1 MMSLPKENQMK
12 KRRVGMAV
20 VTAALLPFTVAFA
33 GGGWWVHTVE
43 NLPEYFVVGEPVE
56 MSISLRQ
63 HGMTL
68 TSLGPVMEV
77 HLTGPNSAAQTLK
90 ATPTARP
97 GYYTANV
104 VVSEPGE
111 WSIAVQSGIMR
122 LNLLPLRAIAA
133 EDTPPAR
140 LTPVERGRHLYAAKG
155 CVTCHGNSVAV
166 ADPTGS
172 FGYVTGV
179 GVAPELIGTPISREY
194 VEQVLANPERR
205 MMPNLNLS
213 RDEIG
218 AIAAFL
224 HSDS

>member
-1 MMSLPKENQMK
+1 MIM
-12 KRRVGMAV
+12 RRVGIAV
-20 VTAALLPFTVAFA
+20 VAAALLPFTVAFTS
-33 GGGWWVHTVE
+33 GGWWVHTVE

-68 TSLGPVMEV
+68 MPNLSVMEV
-77 HLTGPNSAAQTLK
+77 QLTGPNSASQTLK
-90 ATPTARP
+90 VTPTARP

-111 WSIAVQSGIMR
+111 WSVAVQSGHMR
-122 LNLLPLRAIAA
+122 LELLPMKAIAA
-133 EDTPPAR
+133 GDTPPAR
-140 LTPVERGRHLYAAKG
+140 LTAVERGRQLYAAKG
-155 CVTCHGNSVAV
+155 CVTCHGSSAAPAAQHGIIGGITQVN
-166 ADPTGS
+166 
-172 FGYVTGV
+172 
-179 GVAPELIGTPISREY
+179 VAPELIGTPFRRGYIE
-194 VEQVLANPERR
+194 EVLANPGQR